1 MSDEIDA
8 EESPAEEMRAAL
20 AIAEARLDALE
31 GTQPAGMGGL
41 DQTKRIGDEYEQ
53 HVAEPAAYGII
64 TDPVYLLGKNAEGT
78 IGWVAVETFAC
89 P

>member
-1 MSDEIDA
+1 MSDEVEQD
-8 EESPAEEMRAAL
+8 PAEELQAAL

-31 GTQPAGMGGL
+31 GAQPPSVGGL